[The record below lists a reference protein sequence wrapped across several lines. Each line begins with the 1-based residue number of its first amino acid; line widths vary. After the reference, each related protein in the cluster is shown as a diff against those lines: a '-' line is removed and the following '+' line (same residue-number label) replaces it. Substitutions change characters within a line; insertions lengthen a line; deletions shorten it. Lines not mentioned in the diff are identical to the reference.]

1 MVTLKKIF
9 IVTGILLF
17 SIGIFGELVKA
28 EDPVTLR
35 VWKFGSP
42 QHEREYMIEKNKLF
56 EQENPDIKIEWSYQN
71 WRERRTKVLASNK
84 ADNLPDILLS
94 DAISIPEFVRFGII
108 VPLDEINKD
117 MVASWQPRFVKECW
131 DTGLYQGKVY
141 GVSPFV
147 DTSPIL
153 AYNTKMF
160 KEAGIVDVEG
170 NARSPKNWDEML
182 QIAKDLTKD
191 GVYGI
196 GLPGSNSL
204 LDLQIFV
211 GVAYRNGGRWV
222 EDNKVVINGPGFVD
236 ALSLYKELTKYAAP
250 GFTETNFRQTMEIFF
265 QGKTAMALTQ
275 SFAPIL
281 RQSLGAPA
289 DFPYS
294 IAPVP
299 LRSPKSGNY
308 DSASFIMTPT
318 VCHLIT
324 RQAKDQDAAMR
335 YIDFWMSQEAQEG
348 WSGSVIEGRVPMLI
362 ANLESPDFARVY
374 PDLARAY
381 ANDALFTGALP
392 MPAFPGLSEA
402 EEKLV
407 FAFQEVLLG
416 VKKPQKALDDMQKQI
431 QKIYDKANK

>member
-1 MVTLKKIF
+1 MGWNFAYAQEKTV
-9 IVTGILLF
+9 
-17 SIGIFGELVKA
+17 
-28 EDPVTLR
+28 LR

-42 QHEREYMIEKNKLF
+42 QHEREYMVAKNALF
-56 EQENPDIKIEWSYQN
+56 QEQNPDIEIEWSYQN

-108 VPLDEINKD
+108 VPLDEIDKTL
-117 MVASWQPRFVKECW
+117 VESWKPRFVPECW
-131 DTGLYQGKVY
+131 ETGVYEGKVY

-153 AYNTKMF
+153 AYNTRMF
-160 KEAGIVDVEG
+160 KEAGIVDEDG
-170 NARSPKNWDEML
+170 NARPPKDWDEML

-196 GLPGSNSL
+196 GIPGSNSL
-204 LDLQIFV
+204 LDLQIFT

-222 EDNKVVINGPGFVD
+222 EGNEVVINGPGFVD
-236 ALSLYKELTKYAAP
+236 ALAFYKELTKYAAP

-265 QGKTAMALTQ
+265 QEKTAMALTQ

-281 RQSLGAPA
+281 RQSLGAPD

-299 LRSPKSGNY
+299 LRSSKSGAY
-308 DSASFIMTPT
+308 DIASFIMTPT

-324 RQAKDQDAAMR
+324 RQGNQEAAMR
-335 YIDFWMSQEAQEG
+335 YIDFWMSQDAQEG
-348 WSGSVIEGRVPMLI
+348 WSGSVIEGRIPMLT
-362 ANLESPDFARVY
+362 ANLESADFARVY
-374 PDLARAY
+374 PDLAKAY
-381 ANDALFTGALP
+381 QAGTLFQGALS

-416 VKKPQKALDDMQKQI
+416 VKKPQKALDDMQKEI